1 MGQSPYKIFE
11 KVLVPDGIDEAGD
24 IKYKYNTD
32 VTFEPIAGVKPEE
45 VIHERV

>member
-1 MGQSPYKIFE
+1 MGQSLYKIFE
-11 KVLVPDGIDEAGD
+11 KVLVPDGIEEAGD

-32 VTFEPIAGVKPEE
+32 VTFELIAGVKPEE